1 MNAKKTTLAICLTT
15 CLTGLSLADTPTSQP
30 ADPQNTT
37 QPTELSQQTPDANQS
52 SDADNKLKD
61 AATTSNTPTT
71 EENQAQVNEVP
82 DQNVATQKTDASNE
96 TPTTN
101 NENEQKMETLGKEL
115 LEKNKQDPDVQTTST
130 GLQYKVLEESKGPKP
145 NLDDQVTVRYEG
157 KLPDGKIFDSS
168 YQRNQ
173 DATFGLKQVITGW
186 QEALQMMPEGSTWEI
201 TIPADLAYG
210 TQGVP
215 GVIPPNSVLTFK
227 VNLVK
232 IVPAN

>member
-15 CLTGLSLADTPTSQP
+15 CLTGLSLADTPSQP
-30 ADPQNTT
+30 ADPQNSA
-37 QPTELSQQTPDANQS
+37 QSPELSQQTPDTNQS
-52 SDADNKLKD
+52 SGAVNKLKD

-71 EENQAQVNEVP
+71 EENQARVNEVP

-130 GLQYKVLEESKGPKP
+130 GLQYKVLEEGNGPKP

-157 KLPDGKIFDSS
+157 KLPDGKVFDSS